1 MPSSAD
7 TIALA
12 QQLSRLFGWI
22 YTTSWSLSFYPQ
34 PILNYRRKSTHGFS
48 PDFAFSNVLGFAALT
63 ASTSA
68 FLYSPVIRSEY
79 AARHPRSPE
88 PTARLNDLAFA
99 GHALFWTVVMAS
111 QFWPRLWGWP
121 KQSSQAQEETNDG
134 DEPQEALGG
143 KRGSWFCKILCIGGI
158 LAVAVMSIIVAV
170 KQRSSKDRNEK
181 AKPYDLAWIDVVYA
195 LQYLK
200 LALTMYKY
208 SPQAL
213 SNYFRKSTAG
223 WAIGQILFDT
233 VGCILSLGQLAIDSA
248 LQDDWSGFFG
258 NPAKLGLAFI
268 SLFFDIVFLVQ
279 HYILYGDGHKEMEGK
294 ADDERTP
301 LINDQTRPDRA

>member
-1 MPSSAD
+1 
-7 TIALA
+7 
-12 QQLSRLFGWI
+12 
-22 YTTSWSLSFYPQ
+22 
-34 PILNYRRKSTHGFS
+34 
-48 PDFAFSNVLGFAALT
+48 V
-63 ASTSA
+63 
-68 FLYSPVIRSEY
+68 
-79 AARHPRSPE
+79 
-88 PTARLNDLAFA
+88 NDLAFA
-99 GHALFWTVVMAS
+99 AHALFWTVVMAS

-121 KQSSQAQEETNDG
+121 KQSSRAQEETG
-134 DEPQEALGG
+134 DEEALGG
-143 KRGSWFCKILCIGGI
+143 KRGSWVCKVLCLGGI
-158 LAVAVMSIIVAV
+158 LAVAVMSIIVGI
-170 KQRSSKDRNEK
+170 KKRSSNDKKDERAN
-181 AKPYDLAWIDVVYA
+181 PYDLAWIDVVYA

-233 VGCILSLGQLAIDSA
+233 AGCILSLGQLAIDSA

-279 HYILYGDGHKEMEGK
+279 HYILYGDGQKEMEGK
-294 ADDERTP
+294 TDDERTP
-301 LINDQTRPDRA
+301 LINGQSRQDRV